1 LPLGIRKFLLE
12 KKDMVRS
19 FISVVAVAVTTL
31 SVQADLVNPEVPSWQ
46 DSAGAQFYSWD
57 SFSSPYGAP
66 NFNDGGDPGAL
77 LFNFA
82 QGALVTEGGNLYG
95 LEDGLNIHVYG
106 YGPLEQAVLNIAS
119 MGTEFDYDS
128 VVLGIN
134 DGTDFI
140 YFDYDS
146 FAIND
151 YVEIPGFGANV
162 SSSFAWDISDYDG
175 PITEWAFIFTGAG
188 AHNVLDAVSV
198 DLLVGAVPAPGALAL
213 IGLGAVSIRRRR
225 S

>member
-1 LPLGIRKFLLE
+1 MNTRHSFALLLAAATC
-12 KKDMVRS
+12 
-19 FISVVAVAVTTL
+19 AVA
-31 SVQADLVNPEVPSWQ
+31 SADEWISEDVPSWRGSEGSSYYLW
-46 DSAGAQFYSWD
+46 DTFTSANGAVD
-57 SFSSPYGAP
+57 GP
-66 NFNDGGDPGAL
+66 NFPNNEPFPSGNAM

>member
-1 LPLGIRKFLLE
+1 
-12 KKDMVRS
+12 MVRT

-66 NFNDGGDPGAL
+66 NFPNNEPFPSGNAM

-175 PITEWAFIFTGAG
+175 PITEWAFIFTGAA